1 MRPFRSCA
9 ARSAVPRAR
18 TAWRAAAPA
27 AVLSLLATLCLSGI
41 ATAQSQRFKISG
53 VVADSTGAPLT
64 SATVVALTRADS
76 VLTRF
81 ATSDREGAFTLRR
94 VPEGDYILQITFVG
108 FQTHR
113 EDIDLAGGDYDAGTI
128 LLAPATLEL
137 DELVV
142 GAEHIPLVVKA
153 DTIEYNAAAFGSRPS
168 DRVEDLLRRLPG
180 IEVERDGTIRAQ
192 GEEVQKVLV
201 EDKEFFGSDPSIATR
216 NLPASVVEKVQVY
229 DKASDMEE
237 FTGVE
242 DGEDVKTINLDLKEE
257 AETGYFGHLTGGY
270 GSERRYDGNVSINR
284 FSPAAQVSFLG
295 NVNNVN
301 RQNFSL
307 NDIFSLLG
315 GLDRMGGRFT
325 ITGDLLNERDGLSE
339 TVSVG
344 ANLNRDFGEK
354 TSAHAS
360 YFLSNVDNR
369 QDRAAQQQQLLGAA
383 RSSLVNETAE
393 RIADNRTH
401 RVTFHASHAFA
412 DGHDMRLRGNLTAG
426 ASSLENRS
434 RTVTQARDGS
444 GNEARTNYLSE
455 SDNLGGDASLTW
467 RRRLG
472 EKGRTLALRLDGR
485 LNDNDLS
492 GDLHSIT
499 EFLEEG
505 NVLSREEIRQLQER
519 PGRSSRA
526 TQTLS
531 YVEPVGE
538 RGKLEVEVERRYLEE
553 DREQLAFDVAPGVSI
568 RNEMLSSGYDRTS
581 SYTQGGLSYQANGE
595 YIKAGAGIYFQRSS
609 LAGNSGNAGNG
620 AAPSSIE
627 NAYTH
632 VLPRAHFD
640 YDFGERVDLR
650 AEYEARAREPSIAQ
664 LQPLTDNT
672 NPLLARAGNPSLKP
686 EYRHGAELRFSF
698 YDPFRFM
705 KVFTFLRG
713 EYVDDAIVQSRTVD
727 ERLRQVLTPVNSPGG
742 SWNVSGGIHFG
753 MPVRPLGVELSVD
766 NDPFFERSLEYVNG
780 AENKARILR
789 HTLNVSLNNRN
800 TDRFDIRTGARYAFN
815 ATDYSLNPEQNQQ
828 YVNRTYYVDATWYL
842 TEKWRVSGAL
852 NYRVYSR
859 EVFGDAASVPILE
872 ASVARSVLND
882 RADVELA
889 GFDLLG
895 RNENIRFSNTNTYV
909 REERIAA
916 LGRYVLLKFSWRLSP
931 GAGGGLPSKGG
942 KIIIRSM

>member
-1 MRPFRSCA
+1 MRYLQRFRSG
-9 ARSAVPRAR
+9 ARRPRAGWRTAVPG
-18 TAWRAAAPA
+18 
-27 AVLSLLATLCLSGI
+27 AVFCLLAVFFSSGI
-41 ATAQSQRFKISG
+41 ATAQVQRFEISG
-53 VVADSTGAPLT
+53 VVTDSTGAPLT
-64 SATVVALTRADS
+64 SATVVALTREDS

-81 ATSDREGAFTLRR
+81 ATSDREGAFILRR
-94 VPEGDYILQITFVG
+94 VPEGAYILQVTFVG

-113 EDIDLAGGDYDAGTI
+113 EDIDLSGGDYDAGTI
-128 LLAPATLEL
+128 VLEPATVEL

-142 GAEHIPLVVKA
+142 GAEHIPIVVKA
-153 DTIEYNAAAFGSRPS
+153 DTIEYNAAAFGARPN
-168 DRVEDLLRRLPG
+168 DMVEDLLRRLPG
-180 IEVERDGTIRAQ
+180 VEVEDDGTIRAQ

-201 EDKEFFGSDPSIATR
+201 EEKEFFGGDPSIATR
-216 NLPASVVEKVQVY
+216 NLPANVVEKVQVY

-257 AETGYFGHLTGGY
+257 AEKGYFGHLTGGY
-270 GSERRYDGNVSINR
+270 GSEQRYDGNVSVNR
-284 FSPAAQVSFLG
+284 FSPATQVSVIG

-315 GLDRMGGRFT
+315 GLDRMGGR
-325 ITGDLLNERDGLSE
+325 ISILGDFLNERDGLSE

-344 ANLNRDFGEK
+344 VNVNRDFGES

-383 RSSLVNETAE
+383 RSSFVSETAE
-393 RIADNRTH
+393 RITDNLTH
-401 RVTFHASHAFA
+401 RVTVNASHEFG
-412 DGHDMRLRGNLTAG
+412 DGHDLRLRGNLLAG
-426 ASSLENRS
+426 ASSLRNRS
-434 RTVTQARDGS
+434 ITVTQARGAS
-444 GNEARTNYLSE
+444 VNEARTDYLSE

-467 RRRLG
+467 RRRLD
-472 EKGRTLALRLDGR
+472 EKGRSLVLGLSGR
-485 LNDNDLS
+485 LNDDDMS
-492 GDLHSIT
+492 GNLHSIT

-505 NVLSREEIRQLQER
+505 NVLSKEEIRQLQDR
-519 PGRSSRA
+519 PGNSLRA

-531 YVEPVGE
+531 YIEPVGE
-538 RGKLEVEVERRYLEE
+538 RGKLEVEVERRHLTE
-553 DREQLAFDVAPGVSI
+553 DRDQFVFDVASGVSMF
-568 RNEMLSSGYDRTS
+568 NEGLSSGYDRTS
-581 SYTQGGLSYQANGE
+581 SYMQGGVSYQATGE
-595 YIKAGAGIYFQRSS
+595 YFKAGAGIHFQRSS
-609 LAGNSGNAGNG
+609 LEGNLANAASG
-620 AAPSSIE
+620 AARSSIG
-627 NAYTH
+627 NKYAH

-640 YDFGERVDLR
+640 YDFGERMDFRV
-650 AEYEARAREPSIAQ
+650 EYEARAREPSITQ

-672 NPLLARAGNPSLKP
+672 NPLLVRAGNPSLKP
-686 EYRHGAELRFSF
+686 EYRHGVDLRFSF
-698 YDPFRFM
+698 YDQFTFA

-713 EYVDDAIVQSRTVD
+713 EYADDAIVQSRTVD
-727 ERLRQVLTPVNSPGG
+727 ERLRQVITPVNSPGG

-753 MPVRPLGVELSVD
+753 MPVRPLGVELNVD

-780 AENKARILR
+780 AENRARILR

-800 TDRFDIRTGARYAFN
+800 RDRFDIRTGARYTFN
-815 ATDYSLNPEQNQQ
+815 ATDYSLNEAQNQQ

-859 EVFGDAASVPILE
+859 EVFGEATSVPILE
-872 ASVARSVLND
+872 GAIARSMLND

-895 RNENIRFSNTNTYV
+895 RNESIRFSNTNTYV
-909 REERIAA
+909 REERIAS

-931 GAGGGLPSKGG
+931 GAGGGLKGKGG
-942 KIIIRSM
+942 EIIIRSL